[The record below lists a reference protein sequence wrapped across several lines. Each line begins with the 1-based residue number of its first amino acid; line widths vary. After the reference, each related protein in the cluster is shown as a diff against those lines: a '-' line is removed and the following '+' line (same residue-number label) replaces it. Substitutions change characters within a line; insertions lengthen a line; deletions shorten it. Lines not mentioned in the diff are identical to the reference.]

1 MTIQQLQ
8 YALAVYRAGSISAA
22 AANLFIAQPNLSG
35 VIRALEEELGYS
47 IFVRTSRGVQPT
59 EQGMEALRQAAQIV
73 DCHEKMCRVGTAAP
87 RRRLRMEGISYNPV
101 CDAFTQLCKECEGD
115 ENLEMAFFTD
125 EIDTAL
131 EKLMLSE
138 VDLAVIL
145 RSPEDVERTAQLCRQ
160 KNLKMTHLTDVPM
173 VLRIGP
179 RHPLYRAPEI
189 RLPDFEKYTMVDYND
204 RVFLEHPSLSGLLH
218 INQERVVTV
227 ADRTL
232 KNRLIAETSM
242 YSIGCKLP
250 PRSNERFGF
259 RCIPLE
265 GLHYSLAI
273 LERTDSPRGELTV
286 RYLDLLER
294 YLEDM

>member
-35 VIRALEEELGYS
+35 VIRALEEELGYP
-47 IFVRTSRGVQPT
+47 IFIRTSRGVQPT

-73 DCHEKMCRVGTAAP
+73 DCHDKMCRVGTAAP

-115 ENLEMAFFTD
+115 ENLEMAFYTD

-131 EKLMLSE
+131 EKLMMAE
-138 VDLAVIL
+138 VDLAVML
-145 RSPEDVERTAQLCRQ
+145 RGPEETERAAQLCRQ
-160 KNLKMTHLTDVPM
+160 KNLKITHLTDVPM

-189 RLPDFEKYTMVDYND
+189 RLSDFEKYTMVDYND
-204 RVFLEHPSLSGLLH
+204 RVFLEHPSLSGLL
-218 INQERVVTV
+218 NRERVVTV

-265 GLHYSLAI
+265 DLHYSLSV
-273 LERTDSPRGELTV
+273 LERMDSPRGELTV
-286 RYLDLLER
+286 RYLNLLES
-294 YLEDM
+294 YLEDL

>member
-1 MTIQQLQ
+1 
-8 YALAVYRAGSISAA
+8 
-22 AANLFIAQPNLSG
+22 
-35 VIRALEEELGYS
+35 
-47 IFVRTSRGVQPT
+47 
-59 EQGMEALRQAAQIV
+59 
-73 DCHEKMCRVGTAAP
+73 
-87 RRRLRMEGISYNPV
+87 MEGISYNPV

-115 ENLEMAFFTD
+115 ENLEMAFFAD

-138 VDLAVIL
+138 VDLAVML
-145 RSPEDVERTAQLCRQ
+145 RSPEDMERTAQLCRQ

-189 RLPDFEKYTMVDYND
+189 RLSDFEKYTMVDYND

-273 LERTDSPRGELTV
+273 LERTDSPRGELAV

-294 YLEDM
+294 YLEDL

>member
-1 MTIQQLQ
+1 
-8 YALAVYRAGSISAA
+8 
-22 AANLFIAQPNLSG
+22 
-35 VIRALEEELGYS
+35 
-47 IFVRTSRGVQPT
+47 
-59 EQGMEALRQAAQIV
+59 
-73 DCHEKMCRVGTAAP
+73 
-87 RRRLRMEGISYNPV
+87 
-101 CDAFTQLCKECEGD
+101 
-115 ENLEMAFFTD
+115 
-125 EIDTAL
+125 
-131 EKLMLSE
+131 
-138 VDLAVIL
+138 
-145 RSPEDVERTAQLCRQ
+145 
-160 KNLKMTHLTDVPM
+160 
-173 VLRIGP
+173 
-179 RHPLYRAPEI
+179 
-189 RLPDFEKYTMVDYND
+189 MVDYND

-273 LERTDSPRGELTV
+273 LERTDSPRGELAV

-294 YLEDM
+294 YLEDL